1 MIEKNHEPH
10 FISILGG
17 LVHPTSFAKK
27 KKLRG
32 LRGIPWGW
40 GTMESHSKFHGSSQH
55 QPVMGTWIAW
65 VLNGINMDLYK
76 DNLLQTWFP
85 QKL

>member
-27 KKLRG
+27 KTPGTSGNPLG
-32 LRGIPWGW
+32 LGHNGKSFKIPWFQSAPASYGY
-40 GTMESHSKFHGSSQH
+40 
-55 QPVMGTWIAW
+55 
-65 VLNGINMDLYK
+65 LDCLGIKWY
-76 DNLLQTWFP
+76 
-85 QKL
+85 